1 MGVLPHPLE
10 DPPTIIVHTTT
21 RSYDVGQ
28 PRITISG
35 SVNRILCNVDE
46 WLALFLLELPW
57 ISDHADSA
65 YTTVGID
72 AGLSRSHK
80 AITNYGYVDHYT

>member
-35 SVNRILCNVDE
+35 SFNRILCHVGE
-46 WLALFLLELPW
+46 WLALFLIELPR
-57 ISDHADSA
+57 ISNHADLA
-65 YTTVGID
+65 HTTVGID

-80 AITNYGYVDHYT
+80 AVNDYGYVDHYT